1 VGKVFSSD
9 GTGIAFDR
17 AGQGPPLI
25 LVDGALC
32 SRSFGPMPKLA
43 PLLAPH
49 FTVFT
54 YDRRGRGES
63 GDTQPYSVE
72 REVEDIQALIREA
85 GAPAFV
91 LGLSSGAA
99 LAAEA
104 AARGLAIERLAL
116 YEPPY
121 MVDPGAPRPP
131 ADFEAQLRRLV
142 TSGRRGD
149 AVRLFMRVVGLPRI
163 LVALMRLFPMWP
175 KLEAV
180 AHTLAY
186 DAAVMDGYSLP
197 ARRLAAVTV
206 PTMVLSGEKS
216 DPRLRH
222 AAAAVAAAIPGAD
235 HRVLAGQTHNVSPKV
250 LAPAA
255 REFLAKSPVTSPAR

>member
-1 VGKVFSSD
+1 MAKVISSD

-43 PLLAPH
+43 PLLTGH

-63 GDTQPYSVE
+63 GDTQPYAVG
-72 REVEDIQALIREA
+72 REIEDIQALIREA
-85 GAPAFV
+85 GAPAFL

-104 AARGLAIERLAL
+104 AARGLPVEALAL

-121 MVDPGAPRPP
+121 MVDPAAPRPP
-131 ADFEAQLRRLV
+131 ADFEAQLRKLV
-142 TSGRRGD
+142 AAGRRGD
-149 AVRLFMRVVGLPRI
+149 AVRLFMKVVGLPKFLI
-163 LVALMRLFPMWP
+163 AVMRFFPMWP

-186 DAAVMDGYSLP
+186 DAAVRDG
-197 ARRLAAVTV
+197 
-206 PTMVLSGEKS
+206 
-216 DPRLRH
+216 
-222 AAAAVAAAIPGAD
+222 
-235 HRVLAGQTHNVSPKV
+235 
-250 LAPAA
+250 
-255 REFLAKSPVTSPAR
+255 

>member
-1 VGKVFSSD
+1 MGKVLSID
-9 GTGIAFDR
+9 GTAIAFER

-43 PLLAPH
+43 PLLTSR
-49 FTVFT
+49 FTVYT

-63 GDTQPYSVE
+63 GDTRPYAVE
-72 REVEDIQALIREA
+72 REIENIQALMREA
-85 GAPAFV
+85 GAPAFL

-99 LAAEA
+99 RAAEA
-104 AARGLAIERLAL
+104 AARGLPIERLAL

-131 ADFEAQLRRLV
+131 ADYEIQLRTLV
-142 TSGRRGD
+142 AGGRRGD
-149 AVRLFMRVVGLPRI
+149 AVRLFMRVVGLPRF
-163 LVALMRLFPMWP
+163 LVAVMRFFPMWP

-186 DAAVMDGYSLP
+186 DAAVMDGFTLP
-197 ARRLAAVTV
+197 ARRLASIAV
-206 PTMVLSGEKS
+206 PTRRCR
-216 DPRLRH
+216 PRTP
-222 AAAAVAAAIPGAD
+222 AC
-235 HRVLAGQTHNVSPKV
+235 VS
-250 LAPAA
+250 
-255 REFLAKSPVTSPAR
+255 R